1 MPRVFLSLLALTCL
15 LVFCTT
21 NLSSPAF
28 AAGRAA
34 AEDESAKAK
43 LTAAVESSLV
53 SAGERIRQFALD
65 GDAQTYFA
73 SEKNAAPTDHFTL
86 KLDHPARIK
95 SIVVTTGKPDGTDK
109 LAGGSVEIS
118 NDAKIFVEQAIFQNG
133 EAHVWSPE
141 GEVRAVRIKPSADCK
156 TPLVVREIALESNPK
171 VATFKYPVEFTIDV
185 TEAPEM
191 KAWAEKAVAACERSY
206 TMIND
211 ELFSEG
217 FTPPRTILM
226 TLKSNY
232 RGVAATGGD
241 RIIGSVKYF
250 KDHPDDIGA
259 MVHETVHV
267 VQSYRR
273 GNNPSWLVEG
283 ISDYIRFFKYEPSAL
298 KPLNREQARY
308 DRSYRISAA
317 FLAYLVNKYD
327 KDLIRKLN
335 KAMRQGEY
343 DEKLFQEIT
352 GKPLKD
358 LGEEWRDSLEKH

>member
-1 MPRVFLSLLALTCL
+1 MRRIVSRIFALTFL
-15 LVFCTT
+15 FVLIMM
-21 NLSSPAF
+21 F
-28 AAGRAA
+28 AVSRGLGADGVLAK
-34 AEDESAKAK
+34 DEGAKGDLFAS
-43 LTAAVESSLV
+43 VESSLE
-53 SAGERIRQFALD
+53 SAGERIRQFAFD

-73 SEKNAAPTDHFTL
+73 SEKVAAPTDHFTL
-86 KLDHPARIK
+86 ILDRPARIK

-109 LAGGSVEIS
+109 LAAGSVEIS
-118 NDAKIFVEQAIFQNG
+118 MDGKMFIEKAKFQDG
-133 EAHVWSPE
+133 EAHVWSPD
-141 GEVRAVRIKPSADCK
+141 GEVRAIRVKPAADCK

-171 VATFKYPVEFTIDV
+171 VVTFKYPVEFTIDV
-185 TEAPEM
+185 ADAPEM
-191 KAWAEKAVAACERSY
+191 KEWAEKAVRACERSY

-211 ELFSEG
+211 ELASDG

-241 RIIGSVKYF
+241 RIIGSVRYF

-283 ISDYIRFFKYEPSAL
+283 ISDYIRFFKYEPGKL
-298 KPLNREQARY
+298 KPPPREQARFN
-308 DRSYRISAA
+308 RSYRISAA
-317 FLAYLVNKYD
+317 FLAYLTEKYD
-327 KDLIRKLN
+327 KDIIRKLN

-352 GKPLKD
+352 GKS
-358 LGEEWRDSLEKH
+358 LGALGDEWRDSLGKN

>member
-1 MPRVFLSLLALTCL
+1 MRRVVSSLLALTCL
-15 LVFCTT
+15 FGFITA
-21 NLSSPAF
+21 NLISLGF
-28 AAGRAA
+28 AAGRVA
-34 AEDESAKAK
+34 AEDETAKAK
-43 LTAAVESSLV
+43 ITAAVESSLE
-53 SAGERIRQFALD
+53 SAGERIRQFAFD

-73 SEKNAAPTDHFTL
+73 SEKIAAPTDHFTL
-86 KLDHPARIK
+86 TLDRPARIK

-109 LAGGSVEIS
+109 LAAGSVEIS
-118 NDAKIFVEQAIFQNG
+118 NDAKKFIEKAKFQNG

-141 GEVRAVRIKPSADCK
+141 GEVRAVRIKPAVDCK

-185 TEAPEM
+185 SEAPEM
-191 KAWAEKAVAACERSY
+191 KEWAEKAVRACERSY
-206 TMIND
+206 PMINE

-283 ISDYIRFFKYEPSAL
+283 ISDYIRFFKYEPAAL

-317 FLAYLVNKYD
+317 FLAYLTEKYD

-335 KAMRQGEY
+335 KAMRQGDF
-343 DEKLFQEIT
+343 DEKLFQDVT

-358 LGEEWRDSLEKH
+358 LGDEWRDSLPKR